1 MSRQEVRKLAGAAP
15 AQPIEEKR
23 AKRRH
28 RVFLA
33 GKISHGGYTTDCTIR
48 DLNDVGARVHI
59 PSAIG
64 LPDEVSLLILREGL
78 VVRCKRI
85 WARPPLYGLA
95 FVEAEDIQ
103 SARRAHHVALRQVW
117 LDWTSRQSS

>member
-1 MSRQEVRKLAGAAP
+1 MSQPVAQNRAAAAP
-15 AQPIEEKR
+15 AEPAAEKR

-33 GKISHGGYTTDCTIR
+33 GKISYGGYSTDCTIR
-48 DLNDVGARVHI
+48 DLNDVGARVHV
-59 PSAIG
+59 PGAIG

-85 WARPPLYGLA
+85 WARPPLYGLS

-103 SARRAHHVALRQVW
+103 SARRAQHVALRQVW
-117 LDWTSRQSS
+117 LDWTSRHNS